1 MAGKSRPP
9 APESEP
15 GRQFGSRFLR
25 THGKPSGRSQLLH
38 RFAADNRGVTETA
51 QRPSRLRT
59 FLGLFVA
66 FVLGVGSGIG
76 GVALWATNRY
86 IVDEVAIA
94 DVAAFEAQ
102 LQSESGFTLNAE
114 EGITTEVV
122 TGDDELAAASIEITT
137 EVVGEGSDQITY
149 FVADIQLDDVTQLRG
164 GFANNQFG
172 RSIVADPSEIADD
185 YDASFAINGDYYG
198 FRDTGIVI
206 RNGVLFRDE
215 PARGGLAIYRD
226 GTMKAYDET
235 ATSGQELID
244 DGVWITLSFGPAL
257 LEDGEVID
265 GIEDVEVDTNM
276 GRRTIQGTQPR
287 TGVGMISPNHF
298 VFIVVDGRS
307 RGYSRGVTMTEF
319 AQIFQS
325 LGAQV
330 AYNIDGGGSA
340 TMVSEGE
347 LVNDPLGKGN
357 ERETSDILY
366 VG

>member
-1 MAGKSRPP
+1 M
-9 APESEP
+9 PESAP
-15 GRQFGSRFLR
+15 GQPSGSLFLQ
-25 THGKPSGRSQLLH
+25 THGKPSEHSQLAH
-38 RFAADNRGVTETA
+38 RLASDTQRVTKTA
-51 QRPSRLRT
+51 LGPSRLRT
-59 FLGLFVA
+59 FLGFFMA

-86 IVDEVAIA
+86 IVDDVAIT
-94 DVAAFEAQ
+94 DVEAFEAQ
-102 LQSESGFTLNAE
+102 LQGESYAALSDQSDTSSAATADG
-114 EGITTEVV
+114 
-122 TGDDELAAASIEITT
+122 ELAEPSIEITT

-172 RSIVADPSEIADD
+172 RSIVADPSEIADY

-198 FRDTGIVI
+198 FRETGIVI

-235 ATSGQELID
+235 VTSGQELID